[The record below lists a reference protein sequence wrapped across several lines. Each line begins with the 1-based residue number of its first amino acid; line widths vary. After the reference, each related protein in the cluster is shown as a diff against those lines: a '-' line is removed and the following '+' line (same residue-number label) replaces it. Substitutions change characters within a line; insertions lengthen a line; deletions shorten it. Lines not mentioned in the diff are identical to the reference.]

1 MSVARSRLTLP
12 ARAPMIAAMAPA
24 TDRELVDA
32 YVRGDRSAGH
42 ALFDRHYEAVAR
54 FFYNKVAGDVA
65 RDLIQR
71 TFLGCLEGLP
81 GFRGDGEFRSFLLG
95 IAYRQLC
102 KHYRGVAGERA
113 RLDFTEVSVADW
125 RPSPSERAVAGQEL
139 RALLAALQRLPIDY
153 QVVLE
158 LHYWESMTTDEIAA
172 ALELAPGTARSR
184 LRRGRQLLEQS
195 LAAVAGS
202 AALVESTLGGLE
214 RWIAVVREKV
224 GGERG

>member
-1 MSVARSRLTLP
+1 
-12 ARAPMIAAMAPA
+12 MIAAMPA
-24 TDRELVDA
+24 DAADRELVAA
-32 YVRGDRSAGH
+32 YVRGERAAGQ
-42 ALFDRHYEAVAR
+42 ALFDRYYEPVAR
-54 FFYNKVAGDVA
+54 FFYNKVDRDVA

-71 TFLGCLEGLP
+71 TFLGCLEGLS
-81 GFRGDGEFRSFLLG
+81 GFRGDGEFRSYLFG

-102 KHYRGVAGERA
+102 KHYRGAAGERA
-113 RLDFTEVSVADW
+113 NLDFTEVSVADW

-214 RWIAVVREKV
+214 RWIADVRARV
-224 GGERG
+224 RGGEG